1 MGDRSIVV
9 VAEKAK
15 KEAKYHLK
23 DCFLAAR
30 IKKAQRITIGR
41 AKKEGFVA
49 CGKCRPE

>member
-9 VAEKAK
+9 IAENSK
-15 KEAKYHLK
+15 KGAKYHLK

-30 IKKAQRITIGR
+30 IKKPKRITIGR